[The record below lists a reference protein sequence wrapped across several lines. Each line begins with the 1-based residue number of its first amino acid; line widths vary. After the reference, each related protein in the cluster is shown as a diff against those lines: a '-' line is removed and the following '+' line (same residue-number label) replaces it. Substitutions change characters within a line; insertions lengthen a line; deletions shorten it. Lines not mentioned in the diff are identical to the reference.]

1 MKKNKDNK
9 PVIYPANKNL
19 IDRTI
24 LVDDLPSVKLFGKRI
39 GDEKAGW
46 FYFSP
51 ILGSYHTIIP
61 DWVKRGDEVEF
72 FEKDSKG
79 ELHSL
84 KLPDVKVASGSVT
97 RLFLEDGNIL
107 LFSNIAGVHQTFH
120 LVKPNELN
128 GVKEI
133 AVDLVYIEEK
143 CPKCGSLN
151 VFHYNARERSFSK
164 CLNCGYAWKGK
175 IKSNLI
181 LIRDREEEEITL
193 EIDKHPKLKELLLKI
208 EIKNKL

>member
-1 MKKNKDNK
+1 MEKNNDNK

-19 IDRTI
+19 IDKTI
-24 LVDDLPSVKLFGKRI
+24 LVDDMPSVKLFGKRI
-39 GDEKAGW
+39 ADGKTGW

-51 ILGSYHTIIP
+51 IIGSYHAVVP
-61 DWVKRGDEVEF
+61 DWVKGGDEVEF
-72 FEKDSKG
+72 FEKNKKG
-79 ELHSL
+79 ELLSL
-84 KLPDVKVASGSVT
+84 KLPDVKIASGSVT

-120 LVKPNELN
+120 LVKPKELK
-128 GVKEI
+128 GIKEI

-164 CLNCGYAWKGK
+164 CLNCGHAWQGE
-175 IKSNLI
+175 IRSNLI
-181 LIRDREEEEITL
+181 FIKEREEEEIAL
-193 EIDKHPKLKELLLKI
+193 EVDKHPKLKELLLKI
-208 EIKNKL
+208 KNKN